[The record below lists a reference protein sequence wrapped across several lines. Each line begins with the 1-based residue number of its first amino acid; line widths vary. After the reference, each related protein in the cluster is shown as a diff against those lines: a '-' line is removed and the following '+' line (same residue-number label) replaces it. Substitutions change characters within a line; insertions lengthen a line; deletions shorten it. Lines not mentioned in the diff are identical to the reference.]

1 MQVAGGADAPE
12 FRARIERLVGEVGAS
27 KITISFC
34 GPVGLLE
41 KVRAEMTRHG
51 IPDSK
56 LHYEKFEFR

>member
-1 MQVAGGADAPE
+1 M
-12 FRARIERLVGEVGAS
+12 GEVGAS